1 MARLIYSA
9 LASLDG
15 YVSDAEG
22 GWTWAHPDA
31 EVHAAVNEL
40 ERGIGTYLYGRRMY
54 EVLVAWETADFEDPV
69 LRDYAGIW
77 RDADKVV
84 YSRTLEQPASAR
96 TRIEREFDAAA
107 VREIKA
113 SSDRDLS
120 VGGPG
125 LAAQALR
132 AGLVDEVDL
141 FLAPAVVGGGTRCL
155 PDGLRADLELLAE
168 RRFESGFVHVRY
180 RVAI

>member
-1 MARLIYSA
+1 MAKLVYSS

-15 YVSDAEG
+15 YVADADG
-22 GWTWAHPDA
+22 DFRWASPDA
-31 EVHAAVNEL
+31 EVHEAVNEH

-69 LRDYAGIW
+69 LREYAGIW

-84 YSRTLEQPASAR
+84 YSRTLEEVASAR
-96 TRIEREFDAAA
+96 TRVEREFDAAA
-107 VREIKA
+107 VRELKA

-120 VGGPG
+120 VGGPE

-132 AGLVDEVDL
+132 ARLVDELHL
-141 FLAPAVVGGGTRCL
+141 FLAPVVVGGGKRCL
-155 PDGLRADLELLAE
+155 PEGVRADLELLAE
-168 RRFESGFVHVRY
+168 RRFDSGFAHLHY
-180 RVAI
+180 RVSS